1 MSIRNSKK
9 NYNNNNNNNNKQNE
23 NKNKNKNLNNEDL
36 GKENKNQL
44 SSSSSPSKDVIENED
59 GGQFWKQILSSLF
72 EHDYISGVVIFDL
85 GGVVITSKN
94 INTKSFPK
102 QGINLSKY
110 FEKTPLG
117 QLNKQVV
124 GNCGLELLGEGY
136 IVEGV
141 TKYSIYGFNS
151 KTKCGFSLEKTKTTF
166 ILGTFNEKQDKF
178 DAFSVIGSLADDFRA
193 IAL

>member
-1 MSIRNSKK
+1 MSIRTSKK
-9 NYNNNNNNNNKQNE
+9 NQNLQNE
-23 NKNKNKNLNNEDL
+23 NKKKNIEVNNSNKQNLNET
-36 GKENKNQL
+36 
-44 SSSSSPSKDVIENED
+44 SPSLSTTKESIENED
-59 GGQFWKQILSSLF
+59 GGQFWKQIISSLF

-85 GGVVITSKN
+85 EGIVITSKN

-117 QLNKQVV
+117 QLNKEVV
-124 GNCGLELLGEGY
+124 GKCGIELLGEGY
-136 IVEGV
+136 MVEGV

-178 DAFSVIGSLADDFRA
+178 DAFGVIGSLADDFRA

>member
-1 MSIRNSKK
+1 MSIRTSKK
-9 NYNNNNNNNNKQNE
+9 NNKQNESKKILKNNEAGGSNNNNNNFIDN
-23 NKNKNKNLNNEDL
+23 NNEI
-36 GKENKNQL
+36 
-44 SSSSSPSKDVIENED
+44 SSIENED
-59 GGQFWKQILSSLF
+59 GGQFWKQIISSLF

-85 GGVVITSKN
+85 NGIVITSKN

-102 QGINLSKY
+102 QGVNLSKY
-110 FEKTPLG
+110 FEKTRLG
-117 QLNKQVV
+117 QLNKEVV
-124 GNCGLELLGEGY
+124 AKCGIELLGEGY

-141 TKYSIYGFNS
+141 TKYSIYGYNS

-178 DAFSVIGSLADDFRA
+178 DAFGVIGSLADDFRA

>member
-1 MSIRNSKK
+1 MSIRTSKK
-9 NYNNNNNNNNKQNE
+9 NNNNNKQNE
-23 NKNKNKNLNNEDL
+23 NKKKILNNEA
-36 GKENKNQL
+36 GGSNNTNNNNNNNKILN
-44 SSSSSPSKDVIENED
+44 DVLIENED
-59 GGQFWKQILSSLF
+59 GGQFWKQIITSLF
-72 EHDYISGVVIFDL
+72 EHDYISGVVVFDL
-85 GGVVITSKN
+85 NGIVITSKN

-117 QLNKQVV
+117 QLNKDVV
-124 GNCGLELLGEGY
+124 STCGIELLGEGY

-141 TKYSIYGFNS
+141 SKYSIYGFNS

-178 DAFSVIGSLADDFRA
+178 DAFGVIGSLADDFRA

>member
-1 MSIRNSKK
+1 MSIRTSKK
-9 NYNNNNNNNNKQNE
+9 NNKQNE
-23 NKNKNKNLNNEDL
+23 NKKKNLKVNEASGSNNNNNNKNFINNNEI
-36 GKENKNQL
+36 
-44 SSSSSPSKDVIENED
+44 SSPIENED
-59 GGQFWKQILSSLF
+59 GGQFWKQIISSLF
-72 EHDYISGVVIFDL
+72 EHDYISGVVVFDL
-85 GGVVITSKN
+85 NGIVVTSKN

-117 QLNKQVV
+117 QLNKEVIAK
-124 GNCGLELLGEGY
+124 CGIELLGEGY

-141 TKYSIYGFNS
+141 TKYSIYGYNS

-178 DAFSVIGSLADDFRA
+178 DAFGVIGSLADDFRA

>member
-1 MSIRNSKK
+1 MSIRTSKK
-9 NYNNNNNNNNKQNE
+9 NNNNNKQNE
-23 NKNKNKNLNNEDL
+23 NKKKILNNEAGGSSNDNNNKKNLN
-36 GKENKNQL
+36 
-44 SSSSSPSKDVIENED
+44 DVIENED
-59 GGQFWKQILSSLF
+59 GGQFWKQIITNLF
-72 EHDYISGVVIFDL
+72 EHDYISGVVIFDSN
-85 GGVVITSKN
+85 GIVITNKN

-117 QLNKQVV
+117 QLNKETVA
-124 GNCGLELLGEGY
+124 NCGIELLGDGY

-141 TKYSIYGFNS
+141 SKYSIYGFNS
-151 KTKCGFSLEKTKTTF
+151 KTKCGFSLEKTKTTY

-178 DAFSVIGSLADDFRA
+178 DAFGVIGSLANDFRA

>member
-1 MSIRNSKK
+1 MSIRTSKK
-9 NYNNNNNNNNKQNE
+9 NNNNNKQNE
-23 NKNKNKNLNNEDL
+23 NKKKILNNEAGGSNDNNNNNKKNLN
-36 GKENKNQL
+36 
-44 SSSSSPSKDVIENED
+44 DVIENED
-59 GGQFWKQILSSLF
+59 GGQFWKQIITNLF

-85 GGVVITSKN
+85 NGIVITNKN

-117 QLNKQVV
+117 QLNKEVV
-124 GNCGLELLGEGY
+124 ANCGIELLGDGY

-141 TKYSIYGFNS
+141 SKYSIYGFNS

-178 DAFSVIGSLADDFRA
+178 DAFGVIGSLANDFRA